1 MTTKLRLDSF
11 FNDIQIGV
19 RNSVLPTVHNFIRP
33 QTRMRQDSYKVTETK
48 IRSRTYYFVNHVQG
62 DQQENKSRVLP
73 HLLFYQNVCLLIVAK
88 LSLPCTVVLLVVYL
102 PRFESNILIKM
113 ISLQW

>member
-1 MTTKLRLDSF
+1 M
-11 FNDIQIGV
+11 IH
-19 RNSVLPTVHNFIRP
+19 NSIRP

-48 IRSRTYYFVNHVQG
+48 IRSTYYFVNHVQA

-88 LSLPCTVVLLVVYL
+88 LSLPCTVVLLVVYS

>member
-1 MTTKLRLDSF
+1 M
-11 FNDIQIGV
+11 IH
-19 RNSVLPTVHNFIRP
+19 NSIRP
-33 QTRMRQDSYKVTETK
+33 QTRMYIIPYVKIVVTKLQRQRFEVPIILS
-48 IRSRTYYFVNHVQG
+48 IILQG

-88 LSLPCTVVLLVVYL
+88 LSLPCTVVLLVVYS